1 MSKENVDLVR
11 RLYAEAGGLAASELV
26 ADDLQLDLTA
36 VYLDLP
42 VLRGVEEVRGYLDKS
57 PWGTSLQFEPE
68 RYFDVDDER
77 VLVFMLGTSTG
88 QSSGVP
94 VQARGAQEFTIRG
107 GLVVS
112 CKVYLDRDEALQAA
126 GLAE

>member
-1 MSKENVDLVR
+1 VR
-11 RLYAEAGGLAASELV
+11 RLYAEPGGLAASNLV
-26 ADDLQLDLTA
+26 GNDLELDLTA

-42 VLRGVEEVRGYLDKS
+42 VLRGVDEVRRYLDKS
-57 PWGTSLQFEPE
+57 PWGTSLHFEPE
-68 RYFDVDDER
+68 RYFDVDEER

-94 VQARGAQEFTIRG
+94 VEARGAQEFTIRR
-107 GLVVS
+107 GLVRG
-112 CKVYLDRDEALQAA
+112 CKVYVDRAEALRAV

>member
-1 MSKENVDLVR
+1 MSHQNVDLVR
-11 RLYAEAGGLAASELV
+11 RLYAEPGGLAASELV
-26 ADDLQLDLTA
+26 ANDLQLDLTA

-42 VLRGVEEVRGYLDKS
+42 VLRGVSEVRGYLDKS

-94 VQARGAQEFTIRG
+94 VEARGAQEFTIRG
-107 GLVVS
+107 GLVVR
-112 CKVYLDRDEALQAA
+112 CKVYLDRAEALRAV
-126 GLAE
+126 GLAG